1 MFDLDTV
8 DFLQSAQIA
17 EYSIFLVLFAMER
30 QHLLPSG
37 GQIVARLLSGRP
49 LTDETDVRS
58 SFTLLDMVMLFG
70 LIAFATMGRLSTTVI
85 DIAVDRDW

>member
-1 MFDLDTV
+1 
-8 DFLQSAQIA
+8 
-17 EYSIFLVLFAMER
+17 MER

-37 GQIVARLLSGRP
+37 GQVVARLLSGRP
-49 LTDETDVRS
+49 LSDDINTHST
-58 SFTLLDMVMLFG
+58 FTLVEMVLLFG